1 MFRVLQKQAAR
12 LLIKF
17 QSYKSNET
25 CGGGKKIDK
34 QKKKKTTAKP
44 GNLQIQQSSSKFVG
58 YHHFQ
63 QPEKG

>member
-25 CGGGKKIDK
+25 CRGEEKIDK
-34 QKKKKTTAKP
+34 QKKKTTAKP